1 LKPIRDKV
9 VIIGAGMVGSA
20 VLNSLLTL
28 NLLAEIVIID
38 NNVNRAKGEALDA
51 FHTTSFAYSPN
62 VHVRVGTYEDCS
74 DAQLIIMT
82 AGPSVK
88 PGEEL
93 DRLNLADINVKV
105 MREVMNSITQYT
117 KDAIIIVVTNPV
129 DIVTYLAQNHFGYP
143 KEKIIG
149 TGTLLDTARF
159 RRILAL
165 KYMVDSKNVH
175 GYILGEHGESAFAAW
190 SLVNVAGIPA
200 NKLDELFQSKEL
212 LDPDAVLKEVK
223 EVGLEV
229 VRLKGYTNAGIAM
242 SVSRLVKAILL
253 NELSIVPVSTT
264 LQGEYGISNV
274 ALSIPCILTSEGISR
289 RLEVPLSEE
298 ELLKL
303 RKSADNLS
311 QVLEGLDIRK
321 K

>member
-1 LKPIRDKV
+1 VKPIRNKV

-28 NLLAEIVIID
+28 DLIAEIVVID
-38 NNVNRAKGEALDA
+38 NNVNRAKGETIDA

-62 VHVRVGTYEDCS
+62 VHVRTGTYEDCK
-74 DAQLIIMT
+74 DAQLIVMT
-82 AGPSVK
+82 AGPSIK

-93 DRLNLADINVKV
+93 DRLRLADINVKV

-117 KDAIIIVVTNPV
+117 KEAIIIVVTNPV
-129 DIVTYLAQNHFGYP
+129 DVVTYLAQNYFDYP

-175 GYILGEHGESAFAAW
+175 GYILGEHGGSAFAAW
-190 SLVNVAGIPA
+190 SLVNIAGIPVH
-200 NKLDELFQSKEL
+200 KLDELFESKEP
-212 LDPDAVLKEVK
+212 LDPDAVLKEAK
-223 EVGLEV
+223 EVGLEIV
-229 VRLKGYTNAGIAM
+229 KLKGYTSAGIAM

-264 LQGEYGISNV
+264 LEGEYGISNV
-274 ALSIPCILTSEGISR
+274 ALSIPCILSSDGIIK
-289 RLEVPLSEE
+289 RLEVPLSKEE
-298 ELLKL
+298 VLKL
-303 RKSADNLS
+303 KKSSENLS
-311 QVLEGLDIRK
+311 KVLEGLNIRK
-321 K
+321 